1 MPSAGRPT
9 EPADA
14 LGVGTDVAD
23 DDDQTDVDT
32 LDAIDTS
39 GLTPERRSRGL
50 VIAIALLTALVA
62 FGGWYGYRTMQKVAP
77 PAQNEGVTPQDAPA
91 TPQDSAATTQ
101 PQ

>member
-1 MPSAGRPT
+1 MDAAFADV
-9 EPADA
+9 EPVGMTTQDDGESDA
-14 LGVGTDVAD
+14 LNP
-23 DDDQTDVDT
+23 
-32 LDAIDTS
+32 S
-39 GLTPERRSRGL
+39 RRSRGL